1 MKKLLTLLVLV
12 LVCNASFAQTDNT
25 LTSKEK
31 KQGWHLLFDGK
42 TTDGWHNYLKTSVG
56 PAWSVSD
63 GTLKL
68 DPSVKGDRGDI
79 ITNKEYENFEL
90 SIDWNIGEGGNSGI
104 MFLVHEDNAY
114 RDTYTTG
121 PEYQLLDD
129 KKADDNKLPNH
140 LAGSL
145 YDIITPAK
153 TAENPAGQW
162 NHTVIRLQNAK
173 LTFWL
178 NGVKVVE
185 TKLWDANWDALV
197 AKSKFKAYKEF
208 ATFHKGHIALQ
219 DHHGYSIAFRNIK
232 LREL

>member
-1 MKKLLTLLVLV
+1 MKKLLLLIALI
-12 LVCNASFAQTDNT
+12 LVCKSLFSQTLNT
-25 LTSKEK
+25 LSPKEK

-42 TTDGWHNYLKTSVG
+42 TADGWHTYLKPSIG
-56 PAWSVSD
+56 SAWSVSD

-68 DPSVKGDRGDI
+68 DAMAKEGRGDI
-79 ITNKEYENFEL
+79 VSDKEYENFEF
-90 SIDWNIGEGGNSGI
+90 SIDWNIAEGGNSGV
-104 MFLVHEDNAY
+104 MFLVHEEGIY
-114 RDTYTTG
+114 KDTYTTG

-129 KKADDNKLPNH
+129 KKADDNKLPSH

-153 TAENPAGQW
+153 EAENPAGQW
-162 NHTVIRLQNAK
+162 NHTVIRLQNSK

-178 NGVKVVE
+178 NGIKTVE
-185 TKLWDANWDALV
+185 TKLWDANWDAMI

-208 ATFHKGHIALQ
+208 ATFHKGRIALQ

-232 LREL
+232 IREL